1 MFFFHINNK
10 HENNFKLKSG
20 LDKIVNGVQ
29 VSISGM
35 MYECMT
41 YTFIFYS
48 HIEGNNIGR

>member
-1 MFFFHINNK
+1 MSHKSNVLKCLFFHINNK

-35 MYECMT
+35 IYD
-41 YTFIFYS
+41 I
-48 HIEGNNIGR
+48 HIYIL